1 MIYRI
6 ISYNSIDTMS
16 SNHVTVVASYMENVI
31 GVQITAHKVLSV
43 VRTPFHL
50 VLLVD
55 VSRSM
60 AGERINEVKHTIL
73 ELMKQM
79 LINHIDY
86 ISIITYHSS
95 GDVLLNSV
103 KMEGDI
109 TDYTTAV
116 SSIHVMGGTNLEA
129 GLSKLS
135 ELTRPPSSVLL
146 LTDGQ
151 ILEGNTDPA
160 YLITYARLSLPSD
173 TPIHTVGYGPDH
185 NQTLLRDLGLRSHAS
200 YTYADRNESIPLI
213 IGNILG
219 GLSTEVGRSTKLIIP
234 SGYRSLELNFDG
246 SIGRLIDE
254 KTHWVLLEAVDA
266 STPLP
271 TEIEFYWS
279 DGVEHVERVAPVP
292 TETPELLTEQV
303 LRAQT
308 AQILSTVTDL
318 LVRGKYEEA
327 KTLLQELKVKLDT
340 SPVKTRVLIIQLRA
354 QVDSMIE
361 GLAPSPHAGHPAFGG
376 IPPPP
381 PMLQRVLSSGAS
393 TTAYVSSQGGV
404 LSAPPLTPLHSRLV
418 SHMSD
423 PFSTP
428 TQIANMRT
436 MSQPISYN
444 SAAAS
449 DPHEEEEV
457 PSAGDGSYNFT
468 PFAGGSNSAAAA
480 YPPPP
485 LLSRSTPLSPQPHK
499 DISDD
504 ENE

>member
-1 MIYRI
+1 
-6 ISYNSIDTMS
+6 MS
-16 SNHVTVVASYMENVI
+16 SNRVTIVASYMGNVM
-31 GVQITAHKVLSV
+31 GVKIIAHKAASA

-55 VSRSM
+55 VSGSM
-60 AGERINEVKHTIL
+60 AGERIDEVKHTIL
-73 ELMKQM
+73 ELMKLM
-79 LINHIDY
+79 DPMDS
-86 ISIITYHSS
+86 ISIITYHST
-95 GDVLLNSV
+95 GNVLLNSV
-103 KMEGDI
+103 KMDGDR
-109 TDYTTAV
+109 TAYMAAV
-116 SSIHVMGGTNLEA
+116 SSINSMGGTNLEA

-135 ELTRPPSSVLL
+135 ELTLPPSSVFL

-151 ILEGNTDPA
+151 ILEGNTDPG
-160 YLITYARLSLPSD
+160 YLISYARLTLPPD
-173 TPIHTVGYGPDH
+173 TPIHTLGYGADH
-185 NQTLLRDLGLRSHAS
+185 NQTFLRDLGLRSHAS

-219 GLSTEVGRSTKLIIP
+219 GLTTEVGRSTKLIIP
-234 SGYRSLELNFDG
+234 AGYKSLELNFDG

-254 KTHWVLLEAVDA
+254 KTHWVLLEAIDPI
-266 STPLP
+266 TPLP
-271 TEIEFYWS
+271 TEIEFHWS
-279 DGVEHVERVAPVP
+279 DGVDHVERVAPIL

-318 LVRGKYEEA
+318 LLNRKYEDA

-340 SPVKTRVLIIQLRA
+340 SLVKTRVLIIQLRA

-361 GLAPSPHAGHPAFGG
+361 GLAPSPYAGHPAFGG

-404 LSAPPLTPLHSRLV
+404 LSAPPRTPLHSRLV
-418 SHMSD
+418 SQIPD

-436 MSQPISYN
+436 LSQPIHSN
-444 SAAAS
+444 SSAAAEPYEDEDIS
-449 DPHEEEEV
+449 
-457 PSAGDGSYNFT
+457 SAGH
-468 PFAGGSNSAAAA
+468 GSNSSAA
-480 YPPPP
+480 PPSSP
-485 LLSRSTPLSPQPHK
+485 LLSRSTPEVFPTLPPQPREE
-499 DISDD
+499 ISDN

>member
-1 MIYRI
+1 MA
-6 ISYNSIDTMS
+6 
-16 SNHVTVVASYMENVI
+16 SNHVTVVASYMGKVI
-31 GVQITAHKVLSV
+31 GVKITAHKAPSAT
-43 VRTPFHL
+43 RTPFHL

-55 VSRSM
+55 ISGSM
-60 AGERINEVKHTIL
+60 SGERINEVKHTIL
-73 ELMKQM
+73 ELMKLM
-79 LINHIDY
+79 DPMDY
-86 ISIITYHSS
+86 ISIITYHSE
-95 GDVLLNSV
+95 GHVLLNSV
-103 KMEGDI
+103 KMEGD
-109 TDYTTAV
+109 TTAHMSVV
-116 SSIHVMGGTNLEA
+116 SSIHIMGGTNLEA

-135 ELTRPPSSVLL
+135 EITLPPSSVFL
-146 LTDGQ
+146 LTDGM

-160 YLITYARLSLPSD
+160 YLITYARLTLPPD
-173 TPIHTVGYGPDH
+173 TPIHTLGYGPDH
-185 NQTLLRDLGLRSHAS
+185 NQTFLRDLGLRSHAS

-219 GLSTEVGRSTKLIIP
+219 GLSTEVGRSTKLIVP

-266 STPLP
+266 GTSLP
-271 TEIEFYWS
+271 TELEFHWS
-279 DGVEHVERVAPVP
+279 DGVDHVERVAPIP

-318 LVRGKYEEA
+318 LMRGKYDEG
-327 KTLLQELKVKLDT
+327 KTLLQELKITLDT
-340 SPVKTRVLIIQLRA
+340 SVVKARVLIIQLRA

-361 GLAPSPHAGHPAFGG
+361 GLAPSPYAGHPAFGG

-404 LSAPPLTPLHSRLV
+404 LSAPPHTPLHSRLV
-418 SHMSD
+418 SQTSD

-436 MSQPISYN
+436 LSQPIHSN
-444 SAAAS
+444 SSAAA
-449 DPHEEEEV
+449 DPYEDEDIS
-457 PSAGDGSYNFT
+457 SAGH
-468 PFAGGSNSAAAA
+468 GSNSAAA
-480 YPPPP
+480 P
-485 LLSRSTPLSPQPHK
+485 LLSRSTPVVFPTLPPQPHEE
-499 DISDD
+499 ISDE
-504 ENE
+504 END

>member
-1 MIYRI
+1 MASNRV
-6 ISYNSIDTMS
+6 TM
-16 SNHVTVVASYMENVI
+16 VASYIGKVI
-31 GVQITAHKVLSV
+31 GVKITAHKAPSAS
-43 VRTPFHL
+43 RTPFHL

-55 VSRSM
+55 ISGSM
-60 AGERINEVKHTIL
+60 SGERINEVKHTIL

-79 LINHIDY
+79 LIDSMDY

-103 KMEGDI
+103 KIEGDI
-109 TDYTTAV
+109 TAYTTAV

-135 ELTRPPSSVLL
+135 EITLPPSSVLL

-151 ILEGNTDPA
+151 ILEGNTDPS

-173 TPIHTVGYGPDH
+173 TPIHTVGYGFDYNQKLLLDLASKSKASH
-185 NQTLLRDLGLRSHAS
+185 NCAH
-200 YTYADRNESIPLI
+200 RNETIPLI

-219 GLSTEVGRSTKLIIP
+219 GLTTEVGRSTKLIIP
-234 SGYRSLELNFDG
+234 SGYKSLELNFDG
-246 SIGRLIDE
+246 SIGRMIDE

-266 STPLP
+266 SAPLP
-271 TEIEFYWS
+271 TELEFSWS
-279 DGVEHVERVAPVP
+279 DGVDHVERVAPIP
-292 TETPELLTEQV
+292 TETPDLLTEQI

-308 AQILSTVTDL
+308 AQILSNVTDL
-318 LVRGKYEEA
+318 LVRGKYDEG
-327 KTLLQELKVKLDT
+327 KTLLQELKVTLDT
-340 SPVKTRVLIIQLRA
+340 SAVKTRVLIIQLRA

-361 GLAPSPHAGHPAFGG
+361 GLAPSPHAGHAAFDG

-404 LSAPPLTPLHSRLV
+404 LSAPPMTPLHSRLV

-428 TQIANMRT
+428 TQRANMRT
-436 MSQPISYN
+436 LSQPISYN
-444 SAAAS
+444 NSAAAT
-449 DPHEEEEV
+449 DPYEDEDIS
-457 PSAGDGSYNFT
+457 SAGIFT
-468 PFAGGSNSAAAA
+468 PFVGSNSAAAP
-480 YPPPP
+480 PPPP
-485 LLSRSTPLSPQPHK
+485 LLSRSTPLLSQPHEE
-499 DISDD
+499 ISDED
-504 ENE
+504 IE

>member
-1 MIYRI
+1 MA
-6 ISYNSIDTMS
+6 
-16 SNHVTVVASYMENVI
+16 SNHVTVVASYRETVI
-31 GVQITAHKVLSV
+31 GVQITAHKALSV

-55 VSRSM
+55 VSGSM

-73 ELMKQM
+73 ELMKLM
-79 LINHIDY
+79 DPMDY
-86 ISIITYHSS
+86 ISIITYHSE
-95 GDVLLNSV
+95 GHVLLNSV
-103 KMEGDI
+103 KMEGD
-109 TDYTTAV
+109 TTAHMSVV
-116 SSIHVMGGTNLEA
+116 SSIHIMGGTNLEA
-129 GLSKLS
+129 GLSKLP
-135 ELTRPPSSVLL
+135 EITLPPSSVFL
-146 LTDGQ
+146 LTDGM
-151 ILEGNTDPA
+151 ILEGNTDPS
-160 YLITYARLSLPSD
+160 YLIHYARLTLPPD
-173 TPIHTVGYGPDH
+173 TPIHTLGYGSDH
-185 NQTLLRDLGLRSHAS
+185 NQTFLRDLGLRSHAS
-200 YTYADRNESIPLI
+200 YTYADRNETIPLI

-219 GLSTEVGRSTKLIIP
+219 GLTTEVGRSTKLIIP

-246 SIGRLIDE
+246 CIGRLIDE

-266 STPLP
+266 DTLLP
-271 TEIEFYWS
+271 TEIEFHWS
-279 DGVEHVERVAPVP
+279 DGVEHVERIAPVP
-292 TETPELLTEQV
+292 TETPELLLEQV

-318 LVRGKYEEA
+318 LMRGKYDEG
-327 KTLLQELKVKLDT
+327 KTLLEELKVKLDT

-404 LSAPPLTPLHSRLV
+404 LSAPSLTPLHSRLV
-418 SHMSD
+418 SQMSD

-436 MSQPISYN
+436 LSQPISYSN
-444 SAAAS
+444 SAAA
-449 DPHEEEEV
+449 DPEEEV
-457 PSAGDGSYNFT
+457 PSAGGGSYNFT
-468 PFAGGSNSAAAA
+468 PFAGGSNSAAAL
-480 YPPPP
+480 PSPPP
-485 LLSRSTPLSPQPHK
+485 LTRSTPLSPPPHEE
-499 DISDD
+499 ISDD